1 MSRPGKILTIA
12 AAIVISLTYSA
23 LAAISING
31 SGSTFI
37 YPVFTKWA
45 DAYSSVEPGVS
56 FNYQSVGS
64 LQGVDRLLTHST
76 DFAASD
82 APLHLEQMAQPSC
95 ATLYFPV
102 VIGAVVVVYNLPQ
115 LPADQQD

>member
-1 MSRPGKILTIA
+1 MLQLYFASSA
-12 AAIVISLTYSA
+12 FAAIT
-23 LAAISING
+23 ING

-56 FNYQSVGS
+56 FNYQSIGS
-64 LQGVDRLLTHST
+64 LQGVDRLLTHSG

-102 VIGAVVVVYNLPQ
+102 VLGAVVLV
-115 LPADQQD
+115 